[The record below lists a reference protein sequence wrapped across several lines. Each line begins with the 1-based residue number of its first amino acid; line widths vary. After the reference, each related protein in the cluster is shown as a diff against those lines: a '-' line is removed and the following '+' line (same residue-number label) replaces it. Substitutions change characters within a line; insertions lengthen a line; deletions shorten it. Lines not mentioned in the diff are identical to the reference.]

1 MNDETAEELRS
12 RRVCV
17 SRRLCRRDAGGVLH
31 RFAFPELGGSRRQFR
46 LAAFTLLMAVAIL
59 WGVVAPA
66 RTADAGVTTFDT
78 YASFAA
84 AAAPSLVREDW
95 AGIPH
100 GVIEDQAIN
109 GISYSH
115 VDLFGHQL
123 SVGNGGGWGFRLG
136 VTLANGVSNFD
147 YSDRITMTFAG
158 PGLTDFGVSFVQGNY
173 SSSGT
178 SVFAIQFDGG
188 TTYLRSVPVTSFGA
202 NAGYLG
208 ISGLAAARSVTIWQV
223 GSGGDSVW
231 SVLHVDYAVVPG
243 PGVLVVVACCK
254 IVGLPQRR
262 RRIVN
267 GR

>member
-1 MNDETAEELRS
+1 MNDETTEELRCGRVRMS
-12 RRVCV
+12 RK
-17 SRRLCRRDAGGVLH
+17 LCRRDAGGVLH
-31 RFAFPELGGSRRQFR
+31 RFAFSKVSRTRSRLR
-46 LAAFTLLMAVAIL
+46 LAAFTSLMAAAIL

-78 YASFAA
+78 YVSFAA

-100 GVIEDQAIN
+100 GVIEDQTIN
-109 GISYSH
+109 GILYTH

-123 SVGNGGGWGFRLG
+123 SLGNGGGWGFRLG

-147 YSDRITMTFAG
+147 YSDRITMTFSG
-158 PGLTDFGVSFVQGNY
+158 PGLTDFGVNFVQGNY

-178 SVFAIQFDGG
+178 SVFALQIDGG
-188 TTYLRSVPVTSFGA
+188 PTYLRSIPVTTFGA

-208 ISGLAAARSVTIWQV
+208 ISGLSSAKSVTIWQV

-231 SVLHVDYAVVPG
+231 SALHVDYAVVPG
-243 PGVLVVVACCK
+243 PGVLVIVAGCK
-254 IVGLPQRR
+254 IAGLSRR
-262 RRIVN
+262 RRCVAV
-267 GR
+267 G